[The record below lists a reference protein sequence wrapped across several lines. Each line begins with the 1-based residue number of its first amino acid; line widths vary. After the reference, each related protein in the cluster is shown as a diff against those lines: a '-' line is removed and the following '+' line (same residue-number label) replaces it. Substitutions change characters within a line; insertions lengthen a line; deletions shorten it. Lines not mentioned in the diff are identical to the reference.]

1 MKLALY
7 PKYLIRRLFARGKKR
22 FFRAGYRFL
31 YPEYSQH
38 GMSPWQHYVIDGRRK
53 GFCDGNCP
61 PDTVFFPEGYVLEY
75 PDVKAAGID
84 PWHHYVQNGF
94 SEKRDNGLNPPP
106 ELFFAAG
113 YLAMYPDVAESKE
126 EPWHHY
132 VLKGKAEGR
141 DNGLHPDEKR
151 FFAEGYLAMYPDAV
165 GSGIDPWHHYAG
177 KIRAEN
183 RDNGLHPDEQLFF
196 AEGYLAMY
204 PEVVESNED
213 PWHHYVLSGKAE
225 GRDNGLHPDIRMF
238 FAPGYLA
245 MYPEVAESG
254 IDAWHHYILKG
265 KAEGRGNGFP
275 KVSVVIPVYNVER
288 YLRECLESVVNQTLK
303 PIEIICVNDGS
314 TDGSLGIL
322 NEYAERDARVSV
334 ISQTNQGAGAA
345 RNAGLEV
352 AVGTYLAVLDA
363 DDRYDLSLLEK
374 LLRLAQQ
381 NNLDIAVCR
390 SQQLDNRAGN
400 VFATPWTIH
409 EEMLPKKKVFSY
421 RDLSSY
427 VFRFS
432 IGWSWD
438 KLFRRDFVERNKLRF
453 QTLRS
458 QNDALF
464 VFVSL
469 AMAERIAVLNE
480 VLVTHRVNTGTQVSE
495 LRDRNPGCFILAV
508 RGIKQAL
515 EERGRF
521 SEVEQGFD
529 NWCAEH
535 TNWQLST
542 LSPSSQLF
550 IYYDLVNML
559 SEIKLLEK
567 PAEFFDAKQDE
578 LLKKK
583 LRNMKRCIALLT
595 PKPN

>member
-31 YPEYSQH
+31 YPEYSRH

-53 GFCDGNCP
+53 GFCDGNFP
-61 PDTVFFPEGYVLEY
+61 PETVFFREGYELEY

-94 SEKRDNGLNPPP
+94 SEKRDNGLNPP
-106 ELFFAAG
+106 EDLFFAAG
-113 YLAMYPDVAESKE
+113 YLAMYPDVAESGE
-126 EPWHHY
+126 DPWHHY

-141 DNGLHPDEKR
+141 DNGLHPD
-151 FFAEGYLAMYPDAV
+151 
-165 GSGIDPWHHYAG
+165 G
-177 KIRAEN
+177 KT
-183 RDNGLHPDEQLFF
+183 FF

-204 PEVVESNED
+204 PEVAEAHED
-213 PWHHYVLSGKAE
+213 PWRHYA
-225 GRDNGLHPDIRMF
+225 
-238 FAPGYLA
+238 
-245 MYPEVAESG
+245 
-254 IDAWHHYILKG
+254 LKG
-265 KAEGRGNGFP
+265 KAEGRGNGIHPDEKSFFAEGYLAMYP
-275 KVSVVIPVYNVER
+275 DVAETGEDPWRHYALKGRAAGRDSGLHPDRRMFFAGGYLALYPEIAESKADPWRHYLLNGKAEGRDNGSPRVSVVIPVYNVER
-288 YLRECLESVVNQTLK
+288 YLRECLESVVNQSLK
-303 PIEIICVNDGS
+303 QIEIICVNDGS

-374 LLRLAQQ
+374 MLDFAQK
-381 NNLDIAVCR
+381 NDLDIAICR
-390 SQQLDNRAGN
+390 SHQLDNHVGN
-400 VFATPWTIH
+400 VFETPWTVH
-409 EEMLPKKKVFSY
+409 QEMLPEKQVFSY

-427 VFRFS
+427 VFRFC

-559 SEIKLLEK
+559 REIKLLEK

-578 LLKKK
+578 LLKK

>member
-31 YPEYSQH
+31 YPEYSRH

-53 GFCDGNCP
+53 GFCDGNFP
-61 PDTVFFPEGYVLEY
+61 PETVFFREGYELEY

-94 SEKRDNGLNPPP
+94 SEKRDNGLNPP
-106 ELFFAAG
+106 EDLFFAAG
-113 YLAMYPDVAESKE
+113 YLAMYPDVAESGE
-126 EPWHHY
+126 DPWHHY

-141 DNGLHPDEKR
+141 DNGSPR
-151 FFAEGYLAMYPDAV
+151 
-165 GSGIDPWHHYAG
+165 
-177 KIRAEN
+177 
-183 RDNGLHPDEQLFF
+183 
-196 AEGYLAMY
+196 
-204 PEVVESNED
+204 
-213 PWHHYVLSGKAE
+213 
-225 GRDNGLHPDIRMF
+225 
-238 FAPGYLA
+238 
-245 MYPEVAESG
+245 
-254 IDAWHHYILKG
+254 
-265 KAEGRGNGFP
+265 
-275 KVSVVIPVYNVER
+275 VSVVIPVYNVER
-288 YLRECLESVVNQTLK
+288 YLRECLESVVNQSLK
-303 PIEIICVNDGS
+303 QIEIICVNDGS

-374 LLRLAQQ
+374 MLDFAQK
-381 NNLDIAVCR
+381 NDLDIAICR
-390 SQQLDNRAGN
+390 SHQLDNHVGN
-400 VFATPWTIH
+400 VFETPWTVH
-409 EEMLPKKKVFSY
+409 QEMLPEKQVFSY

-427 VFRFS
+427 VFRFC

-559 SEIKLLEK
+559 REIKLLEK

-595 PKPN
+595 PKLN

>member
-1 MKLALY
+1 MYIVFPKRIPERFYMKLALY
-7 PKYLIRRLFARGKKR
+7 PKYLIRRLFARGKRR

-31 YPEYSQH
+31 YPEYSRH

-53 GFCDGNCP
+53 GFCDGNFP
-61 PDTVFFPEGYVLEY
+61 PETVFFREGYELEY

-94 SEKRDNGLNPPP
+94 SEKRDNGLNPP
-106 ELFFAAG
+106 EDLFFAAG
-113 YLAMYPDVAESKE
+113 YLAMYPDVAESGE
-126 EPWHHY
+126 DPWHHY
-132 VLKGKAEGR
+132 ASRGKAEGR
-141 DNGLHPDEKR
+141 GNGIHPDEKS
-151 FFAEGYLAMYPDAV
+151 FFAEGYLAMYPDVAET
-165 GSGIDPWHHYAG
+165 GEDPWRHYALKGRAAGRDSGLHPDRRMFFAGGYLALYPELAKSGTDPWHHY
-177 KIRAEN
+177 I
-183 RDNGLHPDEQLFF
+183 LH
-196 AEGYLAMY
+196 
-204 PEVVESNED
+204 
-213 PWHHYVLSGKAE
+213 GKAE
-225 GRDNGLHPDIRMF
+225 GRD
-238 FAPGYLA
+238 
-245 MYPEVAESG
+245 
-254 IDAWHHYILKG
+254 KG
-265 KAEGRGNGFP
+265 SPR
-275 KVSVVIPVYNVER
+275 VSVVIPVYNVER
-288 YLRECLESVVNQTLK
+288 YLRECLESVVKQSLK
-303 PIEIICVNDGS
+303 QIEIICVNDGS

-352 AVGTYLAVLDA
+352 AIGTYLAVLDA

-374 LLRLAQQ
+374 MLDLAQQ

-409 EEMLPKKKVFSY
+409 EEMLPKKQVFGY
-421 RDLSSY
+421 KDLSSY
-427 VFRFS
+427 VFRFC

-438 KLFRRDFVERNKLRF
+438 KLFRRDFVEQNHLRF

-535 TNWQLST
+535 INWQLST

-559 SEIKLLEK
+559 REIKLLEK

>member
-1 MKLALY
+1 MKLALF
-7 PKYLIRRLFARGKKR
+7 PKYFIRRFFVTGKKS
-22 FFRAGYRFL
+22 FFRAGYKFL
-31 YPEYSQH
+31 YPEYSRH

-61 PDTVFFPEGYVLEY
+61 PDSVFFREGYELEY

-84 PWHHYVQNGF
+84 PWHHYVQNGL
-94 SEKRDNGLNPPP
+94 SEKRDNGLNPPQD
-106 ELFFAAG
+106 LFFAAG
-113 YLAMYPDVAESKE
+113 YLAMYPDVAESKQD
-126 EPWHHY
+126 PWHHY
-132 VLKGKAEGR
+132 VLKGRAEGR
-141 DNGLHPDEKR
+141 DNGLHPDGKTFFAAGYLAMYPDAAGSGLDPWHHYAERVRAEKR
-151 FFAEGYLAMYPDAV
+151 DNGLHPDEKTFFAEGYLAMYPDV
-165 GSGIDPWHHYAG
+165 
-177 KIRAEN
+177 AET
-183 RDNGLHPDEQLFF
+183 G
-196 AEGYLAMY
+196 
-204 PEVVESNED
+204 ED
-213 PWHHYVLSGKAE
+213 PWRHYALKGKAE
-225 GRDNGLHPDIRMF
+225 GRDSGLHPNIRIF

-245 MYPEVAESG
+245 MYPEVAGSG
-254 IDAWHHYILKG
+254 LDPWHHYILQG
-265 KAEGRGNGFP
+265 KAEGRDNGFP
-275 KVSVVIPVYNVER
+275 KVSVVIPVYNVEK
-288 YLRECLESVVNQTLK
+288 YLCECLESVVNQTLK
-303 PIEIICVNDGS
+303 AIEIICVNDGS

-322 NEYAERDARVSV
+322 NEYAGRDGRIKV

-345 RNAGLEV
+345 RNTGLNV

-374 LLRLAQQ
+374 MYGLAVKDD
-381 NNLDIAVCR
+381 LDIAVCR
-390 SQQLDNRAGN
+390 SHQLDNRAG
-400 VFATPWTIH
+400 VVLETPWTIH

-421 RDLSSY
+421 KDLSSY
-427 VFRFS
+427 VFRFC

-438 KLFRRDFVERNKLRF
+438 KLFRRDFVEQNHLRF

-469 AMAERIAVLNE
+469 AMAERIEVLGE

-495 LRDRNPGCFILAV
+495 LRDRNPACFIEAV

-515 EERGRF
+515 EERNRF
-521 SEVEQGFD
+521 NEVEQGFD

-550 IYYDLVNML
+550 IYYDLVSML
-559 SEIKLLEK
+559 RDIKLLEK

-578 LLKKK
+578 QLKKR

-595 PKPN
+595 PKQN

>member
-1 MKLALY
+1 MKFKILNKVAEFRTKYPNVFNMKLALF
-7 PKYLIRRLFARGKKR
+7 PKYFIRRFFVTGKKN
-22 FFRAGYRFL
+22 FFRAGYKFL
-31 YPEYSQH
+31 YPEYSRH
-38 GMSPWQHYVIDGRRK
+38 GMSPWQHYVIDGKRK

-61 PDTVFFPEGYVLEY
+61 PASVFFREGYELEY

-84 PWHHYVQNGF
+84 PWHHYVQNGL
-94 SEKRDNGLNPPP
+94 SEKRDNGLNPPQD
-106 ELFFAAG
+106 LFFAAG

-126 EPWHHY
+126 DPWHHY

-141 DNGLHPDEKR
+141 DNG
-151 FFAEGYLAMYPDAV
+151 
-165 GSGIDPWHHYAG
+165 
-177 KIRAEN
+177 
-183 RDNGLHPDEQLFF
+183 
-196 AEGYLAMY
+196 
-204 PEVVESNED
+204 
-213 PWHHYVLSGKAE
+213 
-225 GRDNGLHPDIRMF
+225 
-238 FAPGYLA
+238 
-245 MYPEVAESG
+245 
-254 IDAWHHYILKG
+254 
-265 KAEGRGNGFP
+265 FP
-275 KVSVVIPVYNVER
+275 KVSVVIPVYNVEK

-303 PIEIICVNDGS
+303 AIEIICVNDGS

-322 NEYAERDARVSV
+322 NEYAGRDGRIKV

-345 RNAGLEV
+345 RNAGLNV

-374 LLRLAQQ
+374 MYGLAVKDS
-381 NNLDIAVCR
+381 LDIAVCR
-390 SQQLDNRAGN
+390 SHQLDNRAGV
-400 VFATPWTIH
+400 VFETPWTIH

-421 RDLSSY
+421 KDLSSY
-427 VFRFS
+427 VFRFC

-438 KLFRRDFVERNKLRF
+438 KLFRRDFVEQNHLRF

-469 AMAERIAVLNE
+469 AMAERIEVLGD

-495 LRDRNPGCFILAV
+495 LRDRNPACFIEAV

-515 EERGRF
+515 EERNRF
-521 SEVEQGFD
+521 NEVEQGFD

-542 LSPSSQLF
+542 LSPSSQLL
-550 IYYDLVNML
+550 IYYDLVSML
-559 SEIKLLEK
+559 RDIKLLEK

-578 LLKKK
+578 QLKKR

-595 PKPN
+595 PKQN

>member
-31 YPEYSQH
+31 YPEYSRH

-61 PDTVFFPEGYVLEY
+61 PDSVFFPEGYVLEY
-75 PDVKAAGID
+75 PDVMAAGID

-94 SEKRDNGLNPPP
+94 SEKRDNGLNPP
-106 ELFFAAG
+106 EDLFFAAG
-113 YLAMYPDVAESKE
+113 YIAMYPDVAETGE
-126 EPWHHY
+126 DPWHHY

-141 DNGLHPDEKR
+141 DNGLHPER
-151 FFAEGYLAMYPDAV
+151 
-165 GSGIDPWHHYAG
+165 
-177 KIRAEN
+177 
-183 RDNGLHPDEQLFF
+183 
-196 AEGYLAMY
+196 
-204 PEVVESNED
+204 
-213 PWHHYVLSGKAE
+213 
-225 GRDNGLHPDIRMF
+225 RMF
-238 FAPGYLA
+238 FAGGYLA
-245 MYPEVAESG
+245 LYPEVAGSG
-254 IDAWHHYILKG
+254 TDAWHHYILKG

-275 KVSVVIPVYNVER
+275 KVSVVIPVYNVEK
-288 YLRECLESVVNQTLK
+288 YLRECLKSVVNQTLK

-559 SEIKLLEK
+559 REIKLLEK

>member
-1 MKLALY
+1 MNLAFF
-7 PKYLIRRLFARGKKR
+7 PKYFIRSFFVSGKKS
-22 FFRAGYRFL
+22 FFRAGYKFL
-31 YPEYSQH
+31 YPEYSRH

-61 PDTVFFPEGYVLEY
+61 PDTVFFREGYELEY

-94 SEKRDNGLNPPP
+94 SEKRDNGLNPP
-106 ELFFAAG
+106 EDLFFAAG

-126 EPWHHY
+126 DPWHHY

-204 PEVVESNED
+204 PEVAESNED

-254 IDAWHHYILKG
+254 IDAWHHYVLQG
-265 KAEGRGNGFP
+265 KAEGRDNGFP

-322 NEYAERDARVSV
+322 QEYAGRDGRVRV

-345 RNAGLEV
+345 RNAGLAV
-352 AVGTYLAVLDA
+352 AVGAYLAVLDA
-363 DDRYDLSLLEK
+363 DDRYDLSMLEK

-390 SQQLDNRAGN
+390 SQQLDNRAGV
-400 VFATPWTIH
+400 VFQTPWTIH
-409 EEMLPKKKVFSY
+409 PEMLPPKKVFSY
-421 RDLSSY
+421 KDFSSY
-427 VFRFS
+427 VFRFC

-438 KLFRRDFVERNKLRF
+438 KLFRRDFVERNHLRF

-469 AMAERIAVLNE
+469 AMADRIAVLNE

-495 LRDRNPGCFILAV
+495 LRDRNPACFIQAV
-508 RGIKQAL
+508 LGIKKAL
-515 EERGRF
+515 EERNRF
-521 SEVEQGFD
+521 SEVEHGFD

-559 SEIKLLEK
+559 RELKLLEK
-567 PAEFFDAKQDE
+567 PSEFFDAKQDE
-578 LLKKK
+578 QLKKR
-583 LRNMKRCIALLT
+583 LRNMKRCISLLT
-595 PKPN
+595 PKQN